1 WAVSTTSRLLAL
13 GVTVKKT
20 RRPSQSLYHPCQV
33 PERSLRTPAMGVSS
47 IECGNFR
54 IALRLLPFSLETRL
68 LEAVREVLLDGLD
81 GPCITPKQAD
91 RRGDIPTFVGPGH
104 RVVAD
109 IKQGFQVLRSHD
121 AEEPQP
127 PIYS

>member
-1 WAVSTTSRLLAL
+1 MGRASIKLCWSGRGRTPRRICASRPSSAWAVSTTSRLLAL

-20 RRPSQSLYHPCQV
+20 RWPSQSLYHPCQV

-54 IALRLLPFSLETRL
+54 IALRLLPFSLDTRL

-91 RRGDIPTFVGPGH
+91 RRGDISTFVGP
-104 RVVAD
+104 
-109 IKQGFQVLRSHD
+109 
-121 AEEPQP
+121 
-127 PIYS
+127 